1 MHDPETGSLTYATA
15 GHPAPIV
22 VGPQPHDPVTAGS
35 SPPIG
40 VGVRTGLRRTGAAGA
55 NSIAC
60 LFTDGLME
68 ARTEDG
74 ILGRERLAEL
84 LDDLGDEASARR
96 LIERVAAESSTS
108 PTTWPP

>member
-1 MHDPETGSLTYATA
+1 MPLVPGS
-15 GHPAPIV
+15 V
-22 VGPQPHDPVTAGS
+22 
-35 SPPIG
+35 
-40 VGVRTGLRRTGAAGA
+40 
-55 NSIAC
+55 AC

-96 LIERVAAESSTS
+96 LISVAAGSSTS